1 MIRVLIFFFAAS
13 IAGCAS
19 RPVHPEPTTQL
30 PESERTLK
38 DISVFIAAI
47 AQAKTVTVYE
57 GLPHQAFEQDA
68 YAIEVKRTDLVWF
81 EGFPFYAKPLNV
93 QDADKKSLTAIV
105 SRPTAHVPFRGYKA
119 CGGYHPDYAVIW
131 TDRDGKKSGSL
142 ICFGC
147 HEWKNFTPAGR
158 LYEDLEKNAY
168 DELRAILTKY
178 VKQRPQRKEQ

>member
-19 RPVHPEPTTQL
+19 RPVRPEPTTQL

-57 GLPHQAFEQDA
+57 GLPHQAFERDA
-68 YAIEVKRTDLVWF
+68 YAIEVKRPDLVWF

-93 QDADKKSLTAIV
+93 PEAEKKSLTAIV

-119 CGGYHPDYAVIW
+119 CGGYHPDYAVVW

-158 LYEDLEKNAY
+158 LYEDLEKTPTTSCA
-168 DELRAILTKY
+168 RF
-178 VKQRPQRKEQ
+178 